1 MAKRTKKSHRGKR
14 KLNKWTVLVSALLL
28 SFVIVSV
35 AILGYTYS
43 SEKQSET
50 KNNDFALGDLRT
62 ELVEVFENRVETKI
76 GEKIEKKVL
85 VKNTGETD
93 QFIRVMV
100 IPEVIK
106 KGKDAEPDVL
116 LPATVGKEVLLLDKD
131 DKPITDDNYWINGK
145 DGYFYFVRG
154 LNVNKNSKLLFN
166 KVQLVNVNDEYLN
179 AELSVHLRVESIG
192 TTKWAYRDAWWDGE
206 TPISGNS
213 LFSIDKKLQVLVR

>member
-116 LPATVGKEVLLLDKD
+116 LPATVGKEVLLLDKTGTL
-131 DKPITDDNYWINGK
+131 INDNNWVNGR
-145 DGYFYFVRG
+145 DGYFYYLKG
-154 LNVNKNSKLLFN
+154 LKVNETSDVLFN
-166 KVQLVNVNDEYLN
+166 QVQLTNVEDQYAN
-179 AELSVHLRVESIG
+179 AKLSLYLRVESIG
-192 TTKWAYRDAWWDGE
+192 TTKWAYRDAWWAGE
-206 TPISGNS
+206 TPKIGDH
-213 LFSIDKKLQVLVR
+213 LTTVDDKIKMLVR